1 MERWNLIPAVDASL
15 EANDASCM
23 SSECVLFE
31 VTRLHDNEWDN
42 DRMTFPPENEIM
54 NKKQMSFTNMS
65 EEQCLNKKKSFKLR
79 K

>member
-1 MERWNLIPAVDASL
+1 MCVVRGNESTFEARL
-15 EANDASCM
+15 EWY
-23 SSECVLFE
+23 
-31 VTRLHDNEWDN
+31 NE
-42 DRMTFPPENEIM
+42 RMTFPPEKLSNEIM